1 MKKINLSIVLAI
13 SLLSVN
19 TNAGVWDTTKEYT
32 NKAMFWKNKHL
43 EDIDFKHIY
52 PKAFYKK
59 SYFGFAITGAVVV
72 GAGAFTYFTA
82 GAGAPAAATGVTTVT
97 TFVSGGGAGSYM
109 AGLSTVGGWFGGN
122 AVLGA
127 SILNGI
133 SIGVGGGAVGVT
145 AGKATFATM
154 GILAKVGVMASITA
168 AGLDGVFYFS
178 NPDTKKLEYRVR
190 VSIPKNLGGKDTRNI
205 VNKIYEIDEE
215 IQDAIEENDKV
226 KHKELLS
233 LKKEYNEKAIK
244 LLEIQLYKSDNQ
256 EDLLILGIIA
266 WNNNKI
272 DLFNNAISKIDTSK
286 LEDMGFLNY
295 LYSLQNLSKGN
306 ENKALINLQNSIDEN
321 DYAVEPYILSISIL
335 GNTNFIKNET
345 KIVKLIEEADDN
357 FDSDKYESKFGLV
370 PLYYRLATFYFTNK
384 RYIESEKYYEK
395 AYDELGIFQKHF
407 FGQQLVNIINL
418 GKANSLYQQGKINKA
433 DEIFI
438 EIIKDCETE
447 EEKQRIKNQ
456 FMGNK

>member
-1 MKKINLSIVLAI
+1 MKRINLSVVVAI

-19 TNAGVWDTTKEYT
+19 TNAGVWETTKVYT
-32 NKAMFWKNKHL
+32 NKAIFWKSKHL

-82 GAGAPAAATGVTTVT
+82 GAGAPAAATGVGATASW
-97 TFVSGGGAGSYM
+97 VSGGSYM

-122 AVLGA
+122 AMLGSA
-127 SILNGI
+127 ILNGI
-133 SIGVGGGAVGVT
+133 SAGVIGGT
-145 AGKATFATM
+145 TTKFAAM
-154 GILAKVGVMASITA
+154 GILAKAGIMASVTA

-178 NPDTKKLEYRVR
+178 NPDTKKLEYKVR

-205 VNKIYEIDEE
+205 VNKIYKTNDE
-215 IQDAIEENDKV
+215 IQDAIEDNDNI
-226 KHKELLS
+226 KHKQFLE
-233 LKKEYNEKAIK
+233 LKKEYNGNSIK
-244 LLEIQLYKSDNQ
+244 LLEIQLYRIDNQ
-256 EDLLILGIIA
+256 EDLLTLGIIA
-266 WNNNKI
+266 WNNNKM
-272 DLFNNAISKIDTSK
+272 DLFNKAISKIDTSK

-295 LYSLQNLSKGN
+295 LYALQNLSEGN

-321 DYAVEPYILSISIL
+321 DYAIEPYILSLNIL
-335 GNTNFIKNET
+335 GNSNFIKNET
-345 KIVKLIEEADDN
+345 KIIKLVEKADDN

-384 RYIESEKYYEK
+384 RYVESEKYYEK
-395 AYDELGIFQKHF
+395 AYDELGVFQKHF

-418 GKANSLYQQGKINKA
+418 GKANSLYQQGKIDKA
-433 DEIFI
+433 NNLLNEIK
-438 EIIKDCETE
+438 EECETD
-447 EEKQRIKNQ
+447 EEKQRIESQ
-456 FMGNK
+456 FVGN